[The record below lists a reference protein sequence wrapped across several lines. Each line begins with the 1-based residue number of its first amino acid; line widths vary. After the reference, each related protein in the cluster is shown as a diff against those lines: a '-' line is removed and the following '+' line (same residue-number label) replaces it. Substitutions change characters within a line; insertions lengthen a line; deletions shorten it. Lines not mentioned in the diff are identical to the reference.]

1 MTVNGTNATVL
12 QCAHATHMTVVHSN
26 RMSVTR
32 CVVQC
37 CNMVVHRNRRS
48 VTRCVVQC
56 CNMVV
61 HRNRLS
67 LTGNHALYLIINKRT
82 IASMTETIGRLYQT
96 EQDEDGFLY
105 VTYTSQEAFG
115 SSQPPLPPV

>member
-1 MTVNGTNATVL
+1 VDPGTTGPTAGCAADVCDCVNV
-12 QCAHATHMTVVHSN
+12 CD
-26 RMSVTR
+26 
-32 CVVQC
+32 
-37 CNMVVHRNRRS
+37 
-48 VTRCVVQC
+48 
-56 CNMVV
+56 
-61 HRNRLS
+61 RNRLS

-115 SSQPPLPPV
+115 